1 MRLKGK
7 KVLVTGAGGGI
18 GGAISLAFAKE
29 GADLICA
36 DLNKESLQK
45 NILAYGEQMITD
57 LLLKVKLE
65 DSSTKEI
72 ISLFENLFG
81 KYLILATGN
90 LSTPNTPKISG
101 VNDIKG
107 NVYNTVA

>member
-36 DLNKESLQK
+36 DLNKQSLQK
-45 NILAYGEQMITD
+45 HIQ
-57 LLLKVKLE
+57 K
-65 DSSTKEI
+65 
-72 ISLFENLFG
+72 
-81 KYLILATGN
+81 
-90 LSTPNTPKISG
+90 
-101 VNDIKG
+101 
-107 NVYNTVA
+107 